1 MRGRRQLWAL
11 LSALMLGPVTVVAEP
26 TPGGAASLPSSLSI
40 GTHPMGSLY
49 ATYGAGI
56 AEVLTT
62 HTAMDVRVVPTNGPV
77 AWMPLLARQEIDLG
91 VLNAFDAQMAY
102 LGQEEFAELS
112 GGRGF
117 PVRLVAVGAPNI
129 NGILVAA
136 DSGIRSGRDLRR
148 RRYVTTF
155 TGSRGITLGALGY
168 LANFGL
174 TTGDVAPV
182 AVPSITAGLQMLLE
196 GRVDATY
203 ISVDVPAIR
212 ELDARRGALFLPADP
227 SPEAVAAFQRVFPPA
242 YAVVVQPDEGVPGIR
257 QPTPLIA
264 YDTYLVA
271 RADLP
276 DDAVYEVVRALWEH
290 ISDAYRIH
298 PRFREW
304 RPDAFVSERPLIP
317 YHPGAVRFYQERGA
331 WSSQAEATQQELLR
345 SR

>member
-1 MRGRRQLWAL
+1 MVRPGRLCAVL
-11 LSALMLGPVTVVAEP
+11 AVLTLSAVTVATAP
-26 TPGGAASLPSSLSI
+26 TLGSAASLLSHLSI
-40 GTHPMGSLY
+40 GTHPTGSLY

-56 AEVLTT
+56 AEVLSA
-62 HTAMDVRVVPTNGPV
+62 HTAMDVRAVPTNGPV
-77 AWMPLLARQEIDLG
+77 AWMPLLARREIDLG

-136 DSGIRSGRDLRR
+136 DSGIRSGRDLRG

-174 TTGDVAPV
+174 TTGDVVPV
-182 AVPSITAGLQMLLE
+182 AVPSITAGLQVLME

-227 SPEAVAAFQRVFPPA
+227 SAEAVAAFQRVFPAA
-242 YAVVVQPDEGVPGIR
+242 YAVMVQPEEGLPGIR

-276 DDAVYEVVRALWEH
+276 DDAVYEIVRALWEH
-290 ISDAYRIH
+290 ISDAYPVH

-304 RPDAFVSERPLIP
+304 RPAAFVSERPLIP

-331 WSSQAEATQQELLR
+331 WSSKAEAAQQELLR
-345 SR
+345 PR